1 MSKGTGQFQN
11 TWQLGVQ
18 GFFTQV
24 VQLQEYVV
32 GIFATA
38 TAFQNFQN
46 HRTGHNVTTSK
57 VFSVRRITF
66 HETLTVFVDQVTTF
80 TTTAFSNQYTSAGN
94 TGWVELPH
102 FHILHRHAGTD
113 RHTNTVTSVDQSIGS
128 GLINTAGT
136 AGRQNSRFGFNE
148 NSFAGFDFDGD
159 NTSNLAFFV
168 FHQINGV
175 PFVQEGSTAFQVTL
189 IQGVQQSVTS
199 TVSSSTG
206 TGSLATLTEIFGLT
220 TERTLINTTFFS
232 TGERQTHVVQFKYR
246 LRTNGTHIFNCVLVT
261 DVVGTFYGVVH
272 VPAPIVI
279 RISGS
284 DCTGNT
290 ALRRYS
296 VRTGWENLGNTRCVD
311 AGFGQLQCCTHTCT
325 TTTNHDCIK

>member
-1 MSKGTGQFQN
+1 MGQLQN

-24 VQLQEYVV
+24 VQFQEYVISIV
-32 GIFATA
+32 ATA

-46 HRTGHNVTTSK
+46 HRAGHNVTTSK

-102 FHILHRHAGTD
+102 FHILHRHAGAD
-113 RHTNTVTSVDQSIGS
+113 RHTNTITSVDQSIGS

-136 AGRQNSRFGFNE
+136 AGRQNSRLGFNE

-159 NTSNLAFFV
+159 NTSNLAFFI

-189 IQGVQQSVTS
+189 IQGVQHRYGQPGHPYRNLWTDHRRDADKYDLLQYGRTADPCGPVQIPPEDQSNTYIQLRPGHRCS
-199 TVSSSTG
+199 RN
-206 TGSLATLTEIFGLT
+206 LLRC
-220 TERTLINTTFFS
+220 RTCASAN
-232 TGERQTHVVQFKYR
+232 RH
-246 LRTNGTHIFNCVLVT
+246 
-261 DVVGTFYGVVH
+261 
-272 VPAPIVI
+272 
-279 RISGS
+279 
-284 DCTGNT
+284 
-290 ALRRYS
+290 
-296 VRTGWENLGNTRCVD
+296 
-311 AGFGQLQCCTHTCT
+311 
-325 TTTNHDCIK
+325 